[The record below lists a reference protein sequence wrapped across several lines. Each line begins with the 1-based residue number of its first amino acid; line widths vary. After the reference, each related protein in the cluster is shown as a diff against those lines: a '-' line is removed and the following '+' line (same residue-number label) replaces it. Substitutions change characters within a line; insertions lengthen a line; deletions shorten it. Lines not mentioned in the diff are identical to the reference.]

1 MNTRLGVANTDT
13 GPRPQFWYGLPRGY
27 LELDLNPTEEG
38 VAELARQISAL
49 PEEARDRADETFRLY
64 AMTVL
69 LLQKQPVAVC
79 ALGMHPDGNGKASL
93 SVLTISAFPSGG
105 VNPKRVLA
113 GMVGGHAG
121 GNASNG
127 MQPIE
132 LPVGIGFL
140 TEQVRRTVAPGVP
153 PEGQEGPL
161 EGSVW
166 QGTVAVPEPRT
177 SSIITVQLVTSSVE
191 LADDY
196 RSVLLG
202 TARTLTFTDPTA
214 EADQGTGPVTPGS
227 AAEAMQSDFG

>member
-1 MNTRLGVANTDT
+1 MNNQLGVASTDT
-13 GPRPQFWYGLPRGY
+13 GPKPKFWYGLPHGY
-27 LELDLNPTEEG
+27 LELDLNPTEGG
-38 VAELARQISAL
+38 VAELARQIAGL

-64 AMTVL
+64 AMTVML
-69 LLQKQPVAVC
+69 MRKQPVAVC
-79 ALGMHPDGNGKASL
+79 ALGMHPDGNGAASL

-105 VNPKRVLA
+105 ANPKRVLA
-113 GMVGGHAG
+113 GMVGGNAG
-121 GNASNG
+121 GNTNKG

-140 TEQVRRTVAPGVP
+140 TEQVRKTVAPGVP

-161 EGSVW
+161 EGSIW

-177 SSIITVQLVTSSVE
+177 SSIIVVQLVTSSVE

-202 TARTLTFTDPTA
+202 AARTLSFTDPTT
-214 EADQGTGPVTPGS
+214 EADQGPEPVAPGS
-227 AAEAMQSDFG
+227 AAAAMKSDFG

>member
-1 MNTRLGVANTDT
+1 MNNHFGVAATDT
-13 GPRPQFWYGLPRGY
+13 RPKPNFWYGLPHGY

-38 VAELARQISAL
+38 VAELARQINGL
-49 PEEARDRADETFRLY
+49 PEEARERADQTFRLY
-64 AMTVL
+64 AMTVM

-79 ALGMHPDGNGKASL
+79 ALGMHPDDNGEASL
-93 SVLTISAFPSGG
+93 SVLTISAFPSEGA
-105 VNPKRVLA
+105 NPTRVLA
-113 GMVGGHAG
+113 GMVTGNAG

-140 TEQVRRTVAPGVP
+140 TEQVRKTVAPGAP
-153 PEGQEGPL
+153 PEGQKEPL

-177 SSIITVQLVTSSVE
+177 SSIITVQLVTSAVE

-202 TARTLTFTDPTA
+202 TARTLSFTDPTA
-214 EADQGTGPVTPGS
+214 EGEQGHGPVVPGS
-227 AAEAMQSDFG
+227 AAEAMKSDFG

>member
-1 MNTRLGVANTDT
+1 MNNQLGVAGTDT
-13 GPRPQFWYGLPRGY
+13 GPRPQFWYGLPHGY

-38 VAELARQISAL
+38 VAELARQISGL
-49 PEEARDRADETFRLY
+49 PEEARDRADQTFRLY
-64 AMTVL
+64 ATTVML
-69 LLQKQPVAVC
+69 LRKQPVAVC
-79 ALGMHPDGNGKASL
+79 ALGMHPDGNGGASL
-93 SVLTISAFPSGG
+93 SVLTMSAFPSGG
-105 VNPKRVLA
+105 ANPTRVLA
-113 GMVGGHAG
+113 GMVGG
-121 GNASNG
+121 NASEG
-127 MQPIE
+127 LRPIE

-140 TEQVRRTVAPGVP
+140 TEQVRKTPAPGVP

-177 SSIITVQLVTSSVE
+177 ASFIVVQLVTSSLE

-214 EADQGTGPVTPGS
+214 EADQGPGPVVPGS
-227 AAEAMQSDFG
+227 AAHAVQSDFG